1 MRVCGLVFIKKILYF
16 SQKNIQLMKNLS
28 SAFVMIILFISV
40 SCGTSK
46 KAAAVDPH
54 LGNWD
59 IAVKDTPMGTIN
71 GVIHIDKAEN
81 NYVGK
86 LTTDSGTIELQN
98 MQIIAGNL
106 SAYFDY
112 EGSEFNLSGSI
123 AGDEFKGEVSG
134 MGYSFETAG
143 KKQMTS
149 ELAK

>member
-1 MRVCGLVFIKKILYF
+1 
-16 SQKNIQLMKNLS
+16 MKNLS
-28 SAFVMIILFISV
+28 SVFVPVILFISV

-46 KAAAVDPH
+46 KAAVVDPNI
-54 LGNWD
+54 GNWD

-71 GVIHIDKAEN
+71 GVINIDKVEN

-98 MQIIAGNL
+98 MQIISGNL

-134 MGYSFETAG
+134 MGYTFDTAG
-143 KKQMTS
+143 KKQMTTGM
-149 ELAK
+149 AK

>member
-1 MRVCGLVFIKKILYF
+1 
-16 SQKNIQLMKNLS
+16 MKNVTSVFTLI
-28 SAFVMIILFISV
+28 VLFISV

-46 KAAAVDPH
+46 KAAVMVDPN

-71 GVIHIDKAEN
+71 GVINIDKVES

-86 LTTDSGTIELQN
+86 LTTDSGTIDLQN
-98 MQIIAGNL
+98 MQIVSGNL

-123 AGDEFKGEVSG
+123 VGDEFKGEVSG
-134 MGYSFETAG
+134 MGYSFDTEG
-143 KKQMTS
+143 KRQMTS
-149 ELAK
+149 EMAK